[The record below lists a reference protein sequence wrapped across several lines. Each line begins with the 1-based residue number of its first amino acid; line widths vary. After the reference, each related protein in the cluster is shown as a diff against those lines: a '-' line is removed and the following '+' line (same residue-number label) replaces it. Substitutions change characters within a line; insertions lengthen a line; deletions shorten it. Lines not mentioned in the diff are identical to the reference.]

1 MTEGPQRILM
11 DPNLLKAAR
20 TGDQSL
26 LEQDPGV
33 SILYGVTPGGNTALH
48 IAASHG
54 HLELAKMICERKG
67 SLLVARNVMLETP
80 LHCAARAGH
89 DKIVSSIVS
98 FSRNNGVG
106 VETVLRA
113 RSRDGRTALHEAAQN
128 GHVRVANELISADPG
143 LANMV
148 DDEGISPSYL
158 AAMAESIPFLRILQ
172 SPPFPI
178 SYAGPNGQTALHAAV
193 FQQNLEIAEKLLRWE
208 PKLAK
213 HADISGSTPLHYAAS
228 AGNGRMV
235 KLLLK
240 HDTSL
245 AYIADS
251 GGLFPVHVAAIT
263 GEVSIV
269 DELIKHC
276 PYSDELVD
284 NEERN
289 LLHIV
294 VKHKNKPIVWY
305 VCKRPELVKLMNGR
319 DYQGNTPLHLA
330 VKIGDQGIVSL
341 LMQNKTVNSSI
352 INKEG
357 LTPLD
362 ISTGAL
368 ASPRRVD
375 HFRRDYKQTD
385 LDEEAKKHLYINRSS
400 AISSVLIAT
409 VTFAVAFTLPGGYK
423 ADGTPTLAGRYTF
436 KAFII
441 ADALAFIFSMLSTF
455 WITFGGSVL
464 VQPRL
469 RSYYVVCSNTLLV
482 LETRCMIA
490 AFALCIYLVLAP
502 VSNSIGIVVCVT
514 TSASILL
521 DTPDKIQICRLAIT
535 IKSREL
541 VELESKSQHRK
552 FYVGEDAT

>member
-1 MTEGPQRILM
+1 M
-11 DPNLLKAAR
+11 KC
-20 TGDQSL
+20 S
-26 LEQDPGV
+26 
-33 SILYGVTPGGNTALH
+33 
-48 IAASHG
+48 
-54 HLELAKMICERKG
+54 
-67 SLLVARNVMLETP
+67 
-80 LHCAARAGH
+80 
-89 DKIVSSIVS
+89 
-98 FSRNNGVG
+98 
-106 VETVLRA
+106 
-113 RSRDGRTALHEAAQN
+113 QN
-128 GHVRVANELISADPG
+128 GYAHAHLYY
-143 LANMV
+143 
-148 DDEGISPSYL
+148 PS
-158 AAMAESIPFLRILQ
+158 
-172 SPPFPI
+172 
-178 SYAGPNGQTALHAAV
+178 GPNGQTALHAAV
-193 FQQNLEIAEKLLRWE
+193 FQQNLAEKLLRWE

-409 VTFAVAFTLPGGYK
+409 VTFAAAFTLPGGYK